1 MRKSLRGLMV
11 ASMLSSVAVA
21 MVNSGARADA
31 NETVKALLGICI
43 GGGSEEKLEAQ
54 GQVDVALTLKK
65 LRTGD
70 IGGSGGIA
78 GKFTKAEWQG
88 LVGGISSQMTE
99 VQARE
104 ADKVREC
111 LKPYMAGIVD
121 AILKASR

>member
-1 MRKSLRGLMV
+1 MRKSLRVLMV
-11 ASMLSSVAVA
+11 AGALSTV
-21 MVNSGARADA
+21 VNSMARADV
-31 NETVKALLGICI
+31 NETVKALLFVCV
-43 GGGSEEKLEAQ
+43 GGGSEEKLEGQ

-88 LVGGISSQMTE
+88 LIGGISAQTTAA
-99 VQARE
+99 QAQE